1 MIKQQKYV
9 GGKKYKK
16 PELEAFYS
24 DLIMKKKEDLK
35 ATIQNYGL

>member
-24 DLIMKKKEDLK
+24 ELIAKKKEELK
-35 ATIQNYGL
+35 ETIHNYGL